1 MGHKQQWLLKVSDNG
16 GKLAVAVAVLWAGMG
31 AEGISGQRR
40 RRAGGREGKKRMD
53 SGHPNGHYIL
63 PPFSYDAPSLFS
75 LQNGWHN
82 GWHRYKETYRQLER
96 LLGIVK
102 KSIFYTSCLLCDYLS
117 TIGYVGTP

>member
-75 LQNGWHN
+75 LQ
-82 GWHRYKETYRQLER
+82 RYANIMA
-96 LLGIVK
+96 GID
-102 KSIFYTSCLLCDYLS
+102 IRRP
-117 TIGYVGTP
+117 IGNWKGYWGL